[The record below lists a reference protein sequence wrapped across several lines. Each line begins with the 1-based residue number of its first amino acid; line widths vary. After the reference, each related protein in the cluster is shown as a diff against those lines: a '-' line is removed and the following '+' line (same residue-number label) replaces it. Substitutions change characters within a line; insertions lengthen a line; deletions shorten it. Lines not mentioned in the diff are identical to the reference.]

1 MLASRTMGSGD
12 RPYDLA
18 EPSSTRETP
27 VIVEVPHAGIEMPPE
42 VMAQIDV
49 PQACFA
55 RDADLFVDELYADA
69 TLEGATLIRA
79 NISRYV
85 IDLNRAEDDVDAE
98 SVEGASA
105 IARAPRGV
113 IWRLSGDG
121 ARVFAKP
128 LRRAELER
136 RLAAY
141 HRPYHAELR
150 RVLAHKLERFGVA
163 VVLAAHSMPSHARW
177 ASGAIGPAR
186 ADVVPG
192 TRGRT
197 TADGRFIDAVESLAA
212 VHGWSV
218 RHDDPY
224 RGGFTTTHYGRP
236 GDRVHAVQV
245 ELARRL
251 YMDEERL
258 ALHTKSVDVRAW
270 CRGLVAKLGELALR

>member
-1 MLASRTMGSGD
+1 MGPGD
-12 RPYDLA
+12 RPYELA
-18 EPSSTRETP
+18 EPSSMRETP
-27 VIVEVPHAGIEMPPE
+27 VIVEVPHAGLGMPPE
-42 VMAQIDV
+42 ILAQIDV
-49 PQACFA
+49 APANFA
-55 RDADLFVDELYADA
+55 RDADLYVDELYADA

-79 NISRYV
+79 TISRYV
-85 IDLNRAEDDVDAE
+85 IDLNRAEDDVDSE

-105 IARAPRGV
+105 TARAPRGV

-136 RLAAY
+136 RLTAY

-150 RVLAHKLERFGVA
+150 RILAHKMDRFGVA
-163 VVLAAHSMPSHARW
+163 VLLAAHSMPSHARW
-177 ASGAIGPAR
+177 ASGAVGPSR

-197 TADGRFIDAVESLAA
+197 TADARFIDGVESLAA
-212 VHGWSV
+212 ANGWSV

-236 GDRVHAVQV
+236 RDGVHAVQV

-251 YMDEERL
+251 YMDEEKL
-258 ALHTKSVDVRAW
+258 ALHTQSVDVRAW